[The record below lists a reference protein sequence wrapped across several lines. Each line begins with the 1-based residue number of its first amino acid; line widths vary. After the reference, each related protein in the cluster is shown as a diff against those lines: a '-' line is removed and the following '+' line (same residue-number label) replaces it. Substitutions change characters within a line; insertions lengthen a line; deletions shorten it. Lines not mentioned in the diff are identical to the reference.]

1 MEPGIDQLAKRKLI
15 EFIKERKLL
24 GRKGKLL
31 DQYHLLT
38 LMKAI
43 KPILVRSWNYII
55 QCLHPSYIWARL
67 PYQNPILGARYE
79 PLDRKGEGSYFYL
92 SPPSVLTEYA

>member
-43 KPILVRSWNYII
+43 KPILVRS
-55 QCLHPSYIWARL
+55 
-67 PYQNPILGARYE
+67 
-79 PLDRKGEGSYFYL
+79 
-92 SPPSVLTEYA
+92 